1 MAEVNAPRSVAEANA
16 AVRVLLADDE
26 KLVRAGLRLILDRT
40 DGIRIVGEASDGA
53 EAIGQARRLDPDVVL
68 MDIRMPGI
76 DGIEAARRLQ
86 ATASPPRVLMLTAF
100 ETDEFI
106 LDALEAG
113 ACGFLLKD
121 TPPRD
126 LVAAVERAAAGQTAV
141 SPVVLDRLVSVA
153 TRRGRRVAD
162 ADALAGL
169 SDREREVAE
178 HVAQGLSNTEV
189 ARALFLSLPT
199 VKTHLGRIFAKLG
212 VDSRLQL
219 AIRVVESR

>member
-1 MAEVNAPRSVAEANA
+1 MAEVNAPAAVTEANRPI
-16 AVRVLLADDE
+16 RVLLADDE
-26 KLVRAGLRLILDRT
+26 KLVRAGLRLILERT
-40 DGIRIVGEASDGA
+40 DGVRIVGEASDGA

-86 ATASPPRVLMLTAF
+86 AAASPPRVLMLTAF

-113 ACGFLLKD
+113 ACGFMLKD

-141 SPVVLDRLVSVA
+141 SPAVLDRLVAVA
-153 TRRGRRVAD
+153 VRHGRRIAG

-178 HVAQGLSNTEV
+178 RVAQGLSNTEI

>member
-1 MAEVNAPRSVAEANA
+1 MAEVNAP
-16 AVRVLLADDE
+16 VRVLLADDE
-26 KLVRAGLRLILDRT
+26 NLVRAGLRLILDRT
-40 DGIRIVGEASDGA
+40 DGLRIVGEASDGA
-53 EAIGQARRLDPDVVL
+53 EAIDQAHRLAPDVVL

-76 DGIEAARRLQ
+76 DGIEATRRL
-86 ATASPPRVLMLTAF
+86 AAAASPPRVLMLTAF

-126 LVAAVERAAAGQTAV
+126 LVAAVEQAAAGQTAV
-141 SPVVLDRLVSVA
+141 SPVVLDRLVAVA
-153 TRRGRRVAD
+153 TRHGRRITGESV
-162 ADALAGL
+162 LAGL

-178 HVAQGLSNTEV
+178 GVAQGLSNTEI

-199 VKTHLGRIFAKLG
+199 VKTHLARIFAKLG

-219 AIRVVESR
+219 AIRVIESR